1 MRMINAVGREIP
13 DYLLE
18 NGREVYQGKNKK
30 DGQYVKKASPRTR
43 RGEKPMDSKLC
54 ASIREACE
62 KCGAHDGMTFSFHT
76 EFRDGDYVA
85 SMVCRVL
92 VEEMGLKDLHVAA
105 TSLGSAQD
113 VFADYMER
121 CISTSPSWRLP
132 PRTAAET
139 PREPAAKT
147 TAAPW
152 DSQTMTPATPT
163 TR

>member
-1 MRMINAVGREIP
+1 MINAVGREIP

-62 KCGAHDGMTFSFHT
+62 KCGANDGMTFSFHT

-92 VEEMGLKDLHVAA
+92 VEEMG
-105 TSLGSAQD
+105 
-113 VFADYMER
+113 
-121 CISTSPSWRLP
+121 
-132 PRTAAET
+132 
-139 PREPAAKT
+139 
-147 TAAPW
+147 
-152 DSQTMTPATPT
+152 
-163 TR
+163 